1 MALKIYGVARSRTV
15 RNLWMAAELGIPY
28 EHVQVAVGAEGS
40 RKPEYLRLNPN
51 GGVPFIDDDGLILW
65 ESLAINLYLARKHGG
80 PLAPANLAEE
90 GHMTMWTLWA
100 AAGVEHHAS
109 QAMYH
114 TNAYAPDKRDPNVV
128 KASLEALKEPLGVL
142 EGALA
147 KGGGHLVGR
156 RFTVADLN
164 VAGVIFYLRFNP
176 EALADKPGIRAWHA
190 AALARPAAK
199 RAFALRGD

>member
-1 MALKIYGVARSRTV
+1 MALKIYGVARSRTI
-15 RNLWMAAELGIPY
+15 RTLWMAAELGVSY
-28 EHVQVAVGAEGS
+28 ENVQLPAGADGS
-40 RKPEYLRLNPN
+40 RKPEYMRLNPN
-51 GGVPFIDDDGLILW
+51 GSVPFIEDDGLILW

-90 GHMTMWTLWA
+90 GQMTMWSIWA
-100 AAGVEHHAS
+100 VASVEPHAL
-109 QAMYH
+109 QARYH
-114 TNAYAPDKRDPNVV
+114 TSMYPPDQRNPKVIQQ
-128 KASLEALKEPLGVL
+128 SLETLKAPLGVL

-147 KGGGHLVGR
+147 NGGGYLVGG

-176 EALADKPGIRAWHA
+176 EALVDKPTIRAWQA

-199 RAFALRGD
+199 RTSVLLGD

>member
-15 RNLWMAAELGIPY
+15 RTLWMAAELGIPC

-40 RKPEYLRLNPN
+40 RKPEYTRLNPN
-51 GGVPFIDDDGLILW
+51 GSVPFIDDDGVILW

-80 PLAPANLAEE
+80 PLAPANLGEE
-90 GHMTMWTLWA
+90 GQMTMWSFWA
-100 AAGVEHHAS
+100 ATGVEPHAA

-114 TNAYAPDKRDPNVV
+114 TQGYPPDQRDPKVV
-128 KASLEALKEPLGVL
+128 QQSLEKLREPLGVL

-147 KGGGHLVGR
+147 RGGGHLVGG

-164 VAGVIFYLRFNP
+164 VAGVVFYLRFNP
-176 EALADKPGIRAWHA
+176 EALTDRPGIRAWHA
-190 AALARPAAK
+190 AALARPAA
-199 RAFALRGD
+199 RQAFALRGD

>member
-1 MALKIYGVARSRTV
+1 MGLKIYGVARSRTV
-15 RNLWMAAELGIPY
+15 RTLWMAAELGIPY
-28 EHVQVAVGAEGS
+28 EHVPVAMGAEGS
-40 RKPEYLRLNPN
+40 RKPEFMRLNPN
-51 GGVPFIDDDGLILW
+51 GGVPFIDDDGLVLW

-80 PLAPANLAEE
+80 PLAAANLAEE
-90 GHMTMWTLWA
+90 GQMTMWTLWA
-100 AAGVEHHAS
+100 ATGVEPHAA

-114 TNAYAPDKRDPNVV
+114 SGGYPPEQRDPTV
-128 KASLEALKEPLGVL
+128 AAQSLAKLKEPLGVL

-147 KGGGHLVGR
+147 KGGGHLVGG

-190 AALARPAAK
+190 AALARPAA
-199 RAFALRGD
+199 RAAFTLRGD

>member
-1 MALKIYGVARSRTV
+1 MALKIYGVARSRAIRT
-15 RNLWMAAELGIPY
+15 LWMAAELGIPY

-40 RKPEYLRLNPN
+40 RKPEYMRLNPN
-51 GGVPFIDDDGLILW
+51 GGVPFIEDDGLILW

-80 PLAPANLAEE
+80 PLAGKSLAEE
-90 GHMTMWTLWA
+90 GQMTMWSLWA
-100 AAGVEHHAS
+100 ATGVEPHAA

-114 TNAYAPDKRDPNVV
+114 TQMYPPNERDPTVV
-128 KASLEALKEPLGVL
+128 QQSLEKLKEPLSVL

-147 KGGGHLVGR
+147 KGGGHLVGG

-164 VAGVIFYLRFNP
+164 VAGVVFYTRFNP

-199 RAFALRGD
+199 KAFALRGD

>member
-1 MALKIYGVARSRTV
+1 LKIYGVARSRTI
-15 RNLWMAAELGIPY
+15 RTLWMAAELGIPY

-40 RKPEYLRLNPN
+40 RKPEYMRLNPN
-51 GGVPFIDDDGLILW
+51 GSVPFIDDDGVILW

-90 GHMTMWTLWA
+90 GQMTMWSLWA
-100 AAGVEHHAS
+100 ATGVEPHAS

-114 TNAYAPDKRDPNVV
+114 TQMYPAAERDPKVV
-128 KASLEALKEPLGVL
+128 QQSLEKLKEPLSVL
-142 EGALA
+142 EGALG
-147 KGGGHLVGR
+147 KGGGHLVGG

-164 VAGVIFYLRFNP
+164 VAGVVFYLRFNP

-199 RAFALRGD
+199 KAFALRGD

>member
-15 RNLWMAAELGIPY
+15 RTLWMAAELGIPY
-28 EHVQVAVGAEGS
+28 EHLQVAVGAEGS
-40 RKPEYLRLNPN
+40 RKPEYMRLNPN
-51 GGVPFIDDDGLILW
+51 GGVPFIEDDGPILW

-80 PLAPANLAEE
+80 PLAGKSLAEE
-90 GHMTMWTLWA
+90 GQMTMWSLWGA
-100 AAGVEHHAS
+100 TGVEPHAA

-114 TNAYAPDKRDPNVV
+114 TQMYPAAERDPKVV
-128 KASLEALKEPLGVL
+128 QQSLEKLKEPLGVL

-147 KGGGHLVGR
+147 KGGGHLVGG

-164 VAGVIFYLRFNP
+164 VAGVVFYLRFNP

-199 RAFALRGD
+199 KAFALRGD